1 MAVDPAL
8 LATYTSNV
16 GASLKED
23 VSDIITNISPTEYP
37 IQANI
42 GSISVDNPEFFEW
55 QLDTLNAA
63 RDNGEIDGFAFSAL
77 DNVLTTR
84 TRLKAVCQIQARGFS
99 VSDRQEEVSKYGL
112 DSEISYQATLRG
124 EELRRDCEKVITRPA
139 TPVDSADSTVPITA
153 GIPSWLRTN
162 TSRDGGGSDP
172 GLTNGEPSSADPGDI
187 DGTDRALSEADFLTV
202 VGEIYDEG
210 GNPDMVNVGRAVKQ
224 KWSQYMLSG
233 NARSAT
239 QYQDQG
245 RSPNS
250 GIQVVGAVDYYVSDF
265 GVLAIV
271 PNRFSREDDVLIL
284 DTSLWELGTFRG
296 YQLKENGR
304 DGDKLDFFVVH
315 DFCLISRNEAGS
327 GVVADIDETTAMT
340 A

>member
-1 MAVDPAL
+1 MAVSPSL

-16 GASLKED
+16 GESLKED

-42 GSISVDNPEFFEW
+42 GSISIDNPEFFEW
-55 QLDTLNAA
+55 QIDTLADA
-63 RDNGEIDGFAFSAL
+63 RTNGEVDGFAFSDL
-77 DNVLTTR
+77 DNTLTTR
-84 TRLKAVCQIQARGFS
+84 TRLKAVCQIQSRGFS

-124 EELRRDCEKVITRPA
+124 EELRRDCEKVITTPT
-139 TPVDSADSTVPITA
+139 TPVDSASGTAPLTA

-162 TSRDGGGSDP
+162 TSRNGGSDP
-172 GLTNGEPSSADPGDI
+172 GLTSGEPSSAAAGDI
-187 DGTDRALSEADFLTV
+187 DGTDRALSEADLLTV
-202 VGEIYDEG
+202 IGEIYDEG
-210 GNPDMVNVGRAVKQ
+210 GNPDMVSVGRTVKQ
-224 KWSQYMLSG
+224 RFSQYMLSG

-265 GVLAIV
+265 GVLAVV
-271 PNRFSREDDVLIL
+271 PNRFQREDDVLIL